1 MKGLLIK
8 DFKLM
13 KNNGKSLLLVFV
25 LIGAMMAVL
34 TKEIY
39 AAVGYVT
46 FIFTLFT
53 VSTISY
59 DEYDNG
65 YPFLFTLPITRRQYV
80 NEKYVFVLIM
90 TSISFCVGIIAVC
103 VQFFLLTPEESLTEL
118 ILMYGVYTITVLVLN
133 DIMIPLKLK
142 FEGEKGRYVIPL
154 VFGGTMVIALIA
166 AKVAGMVSE
175 TLKDKFLT
183 AFSNMGVYGIAA
195 LVVAAAVVITILSWL
210 WSRRILEKKEF

>member
-8 DFKLM
+8 DLKLM
-13 KNNGKSLLLVFV
+13 KNNGKNLLLVF
-25 LIGAMMAVL
+25 LIIGAMMGIM
-34 TKEIY
+34 TKELY

-65 YPFLFTLPITRRQYV
+65 YPFLFTLPITRKQYV

-90 TSISFCVGIIAVC
+90 TSISFLVGLAAVGI
-103 VQFFLLTPEESLTEL
+103 QFFFLPSEESLTEL
-118 ILMYGVYTITVLVLN
+118 ILTYGVYTITVLILN
-133 DIMIPLKLK
+133 DIMIPMKLK
-142 FEGEKGRYVIPL
+142 FEGEKGRFVIPI
-154 VFGGTMVIALIA
+154 VFGGTMVLALIIG
-166 AKVAGMVSE
+166 KLAGMLST
-175 TLKDKFLT
+175 TLKEKFLL
-183 AFSNMGVYGIAA
+183 AVFNVGEYGLSAI
-195 LVVAAAVVITILSWL
+195 VIAAAVIVTIASWL

>member
-8 DFKLM
+8 DLKLM
-13 KNNGKSLLLVFV
+13 KNNGKNLLLVF
-25 LIGAMMAVL
+25 LIIGTMMGIM
-34 TKEIY
+34 TKELY

-90 TSISFCVGIIAVC
+90 TAISFLVGIISVV
-103 VQFFLLTPEESLTEL
+103 VQFFLLTPKESLTEL
-118 ILMYGVYTITVLVLN
+118 ILMYGVYTITVLILN
-133 DIMIPLKLK
+133 DIMIPLKLR
-142 FEGEKGRYVIPL
+142 FESEKGRLVIAI
-154 VFGGTMVIALIA
+154 VFGGAMVIA
-166 AKVAGMVSE
+166 AKLAGMLSE
-175 TLKDKFLT
+175 TLKEKFLLA
-183 AFSNMGVYGIAA
+183 AFNIGEYGIAA
-195 LVVAAAVVITILSWL
+195 IVIVAAVIVTIASWF
-210 WSRRILEKKEF
+210 WSQRILEKKEF

>member
-8 DFKLM
+8 DLKLM
-13 KNNGKSLLLVFV
+13 KNNGKNLLLVF
-25 LIGAMMAVL
+25 LIIGTMMAIM
-34 TKEIY
+34 TKELY

-65 YPFLFTLPITRRQYV
+65 YPFLFTLPITKRQYV

-90 TSISFCVGIIAVC
+90 TAISFFIGMISVV
-103 VQFFLLTPEESLTEL
+103 VQFFLLTPKESLTEL
-118 ILMYGVYTITVLVLN
+118 ILMYGVYTITVLILN

-142 FEGEKGRYVIPL
+142 FEGEKGRFVIPI
-154 VFGGTMVIALIA
+154 VFGGTMVAALIIG
-166 AKVAGMVSE
+166 KLAGMLSK
-175 TLKDKFLT
+175 TLKEKFILSV
-183 AFSNMGVYGIAA
+183 SNIGEYEIAA
-195 LVVAAAVVITILSWL
+195 IVIAAAVVVTIVSWL

>member
-25 LIGAMMAVL
+25 FIGVMMGVM

-39 AAVGYVT
+39 ATVGYVT

-65 YPFLFTLPITRRQYV
+65 YPYLFTLPITRRQYV

-90 TSISFCVGIIAVC
+90 TSISFFVGLIAVG
-103 VQFFLLTPEESLTEL
+103 VQFLFLVSEESLTEL
-118 ILMYGVYTITVLVLN
+118 ILMYGVYTITVLILN

-142 FEGEKGRYVIPL
+142 FEGEKSRFVIPI

-166 AKVAGMVSE
+166 AKVAGAVTE
-175 TLKDKFLT
+175 TLKDKFIIV
-183 AFSNMGVYGIAA
+183 FSNMGVYGIAA
-195 LVVAAAVVITILSWL
+195 VVVAAAVIITIASWM
-210 WSRRILEKKEF
+210 WSQRILKNKEF

>member
-8 DFKLM
+8 DLKLM
-13 KNNGKSLLLVFV
+13 KNNGKNLLLVF
-25 LIGAMMAVL
+25 LIIGTMMGIM
-34 TKEIY
+34 TKELY

-90 TSISFCVGIIAVC
+90 TAISFLVGIISVV
-103 VQFFLLTPEESLTEL
+103 VQFFLLTPKESLTEL
-118 ILMYGVYTITVLVLN
+118 ILMYGVYTITVLILN
-133 DIMIPLKLK
+133 DIMIPLKLRSNGDCPDCCK
-142 FEGEKGRYVIPL
+142 ISRNAVGNFKREVSSGCFQYRRIWDCSDCHSGGSYCYDCFVVLESADFRKKRVLNQRFDFIGEK
-154 VFGGTMVIALIA
+154 A
-166 AKVAGMVSE
+166 
-175 TLKDKFLT
+175 
-183 AFSNMGVYGIAA
+183 
-195 LVVAAAVVITILSWL
+195 
-210 WSRRILEKKEF
+210 

>member
-8 DFKLM
+8 DLKLM
-13 KNNGKSLLLVFV
+13 KNNGKNLLLVF
-25 LIGAMMAVL
+25 LII
-34 TKEIY
+34 TKELY

-90 TSISFCVGIIAVC
+90 TAISFLVGIISVV
-103 VQFFLLTPEESLTEL
+103 VQFFLLTPKESLTEL
-118 ILMYGVYTITVLVLN
+118 ILMYGVYTITVLILN
-133 DIMIPLKLK
+133 DIMIPLKLR
-142 FEGEKGRYVIPL
+142 FESEKGRLVIPI
-154 VFGGTMVIALIA
+154 VFGGAMVIALIA
-166 AKVAGMVSE
+166 AKLAGMLSE
-175 TLKDKFLT
+175 TVT
-183 AFSNMGVYGIAA
+183 IA
-195 LVVAAAVVITILSWL
+195 SWF
-210 WSRRILEKKEF
+210 WSQRILEKKEF